1 MLKSMT
7 AFSRQE
13 EVNQWGTIVWEIR
26 SVNHRYLDLSIRIP
40 EELRNIEPKA
50 RDLLNA
56 SLSRGKVE
64 AALRYKTGDLAGG
77 EIVVNEALARQL
89 TDAAQSVQQMIGDTG
104 GDSGSVSPIE
114 VLRWPGVVGQSERDL
129 GPLQKQ
135 VLDLLSATIVDYLE
149 TRGREG
155 SKTATMLSERCDAIE
170 KIVSQVRVLRPQAIE
185 RQRAKLISRIEELG
199 TDHDNGRLEQ
209 ELVYVAQRLDVDE
222 ELDRLTAHLGE
233 LRDILQRE
241 EPVGRRLDF
250 LVQEFNREGNT
261 LSSKSADAETTALSV
276 DLKVL
281 IEQMREQVQ
290 NIE

>member
-1 MLKSMT
+1 MT

-26 SVNHRYLDLSIRIP
+26 SVNHRYLDLSIRMP

-50 RDLLNA
+50 RDLLNG

-64 AALRYKTGDLAGG
+64 AALRYKQGDIEGA
-77 EIVVNEALARQL
+77 EITVNEALAQQL
-89 TDAAQSVQQMIGDTG
+89 ASAAQSVQKLIGNTEPL
-104 GDSGSVSPIE
+104 SAIE
-114 VLRWPGVVGQSERDL
+114 ILRWPGVVGQVEKDL
-129 GPLQKQ
+129 GPLQKR
-135 VLDLLSATIVDYLE
+135 VLELLSTTIVDYLE

-155 SKTATMLSERCDAIE
+155 ARTATMLSERCDAIE
-170 KIVSQVRVLRPQAIE
+170 AIVAKVRVLRPQAIE
-185 RQRAKLISRIEELG
+185 RQRAKLISRIEELD

-209 ELVYVAQRLDVDE
+209 ELVYIAQRLDVDE
-222 ELDRLTAHLGE
+222 ELDRLTAHISE
-233 LRDILQRE
+233 LRDILQRD

-250 LVQEFNREGNT
+250 LVQEFNREANT

>member
-64 AALRYKTGDLAGG
+64 ASLRYKSGDLDGG
-77 EIVVNEALARQL
+77 EIIVNEALMQQL
-89 TDAAQSVQQMIGDTG
+89 TKAAQSVQQAIGDTG
-104 GDSGSVSPIE
+104 PLSAIE
-114 VLRWPGVVGQSERDL
+114 ILRWPGVVGQAEKDL

-135 VLDLLSATIVDYLE
+135 ALDLLSKTIADYLD

-170 KIVSQVRVLRPQAIE
+170 AIVAKVRILRPQAVE
-185 RQRAKLISRIEELG
+185 RQRAKLISRIEELE
-199 TDHDNGRLEQ
+199 TEHDNSRLEQ
-209 ELVYVAQRLDVDE
+209 ELLYIAQRLDVDE
-222 ELDRLTAHLGE
+222 ELDRLTAHLSE
-233 LRDILQRE
+233 LRDILQRDCLLYTS
-241 EPVGRRLDF
+241 PSPRD
-250 LVQEFNREGNT
+250 
-261 LSSKSADAETTALSV
+261 LSTSRMPSSA
-276 DLKVL
+276 
-281 IEQMREQVQ
+281 
-290 NIE
+290 

>member
-26 SVNHRYLDLSIRIP
+26 SVNHRYLDLSIRMP

-50 RDLLNA
+50 RDLLNG

-64 AALRYKTGDLAGG
+64 AALRYKQGDVEGA
-77 EIVVNEALARQL
+77 EITVNEALAQQL
-89 TDAAQSVQQMIGDTG
+89 ASAAQSVQQLIGNTE
-104 GDSGSVSPIE
+104 SLSAIE
-114 VLRWPGVVGQSERDL
+114 ILRWPGVVGQAEKDL
-129 GPLQKQ
+129 GPLQKR
-135 VLDLLSATIVDYLE
+135 VLELLSTTIADYLE

-155 SKTATMLSERCDAIE
+155 ARTATMLSERCDAIE
-170 KIVSQVRVLRPQAIE
+170 AIVARVRELRPQAIE
-185 RQRAKLISRIEELG
+185 RQRAKLISRIEELD

-209 ELVYVAQRLDVDE
+209 ELVYIAQRLDVDE
-222 ELDRLTAHLGE
+222 ELDRLTAHISE
-233 LRDILQRE
+233 LRDILQRD

-250 LVQEFNREGNT
+250 LVQEFNREANT

>member
-13 EVNQWGTIVWEIR
+13 EVNQWGTIVWEVR

-50 RDLLNA
+50 RELLNA
-56 SLSRGKVE
+56 KLSRGKVE
-64 AALRYKTGDLAGG
+64 ASLRYKPGDLSGG
-77 EIVVNEALARQL
+77 EIVVNETMAQQVVEAAR
-89 TDAAQSVQQMIGDTG
+89 AVQQMVGDT
-104 GDSGSVSPIE
+104 DSLSAIE
-114 VLRWPGVVGQSERDL
+114 VLRWPGVVGQAEMDL

-135 VLDLLSATIVDYLE
+135 VLDLLSTTIDDYLL

-155 SKTATMLSERCDAIE
+155 DKTATMLSDRCDAIE
-170 KIVSQVRVLRPQAIE
+170 KIIAQVRVLRPQAIE
-185 RQRAKLISRIEELG
+185 RQRNKLIGRIEELD
-199 TDHDNGRLEQ
+199 TEHDSGRLEQ
-209 ELVYVAQRLDVDE
+209 ELVYIAQRLDVDE
-222 ELDRLTAHLGE
+222 ELDRLTAHLSE
-233 LRDILQRE
+233 LQDILQRD

-250 LVQEFNREGNT
+250 LVQEFNREANT

>member
-1 MLKSMT
+1 VLKSMT

-26 SVNHRYLDLSIRIP
+26 SVNHRYLDLSIRMP

-50 RDLLNA
+50 RDLLNG

-64 AALRYKTGDLAGG
+64 AALRYKQGDIEGA
-77 EIVVNEALARQL
+77 EITVNEALAQQL
-89 TDAAQSVQQMIGDTG
+89 ASAAQSVQKLIGNTEPL
-104 GDSGSVSPIE
+104 SAIKI
-114 VLRWPGVVGQSERDL
+114 LRWPGVVGQVENDL
-129 GPLQKQ
+129 GPLQKR
-135 VLDLLSATIVDYLE
+135 VLELLSTTIVDYLE

-155 SKTATMLSERCDAIE
+155 ARTATMLSERCDAIE
-170 KIVSQVRVLRPQAIE
+170 AIVAKVRVLRPQAIE
-185 RQRAKLISRIEELG
+185 RQRAKLISRIEELD

-209 ELVYVAQRLDVDE
+209 ELVYIAQRLDVDE
-222 ELDRLTAHLGE
+222 ELDRLTAHISE
-233 LRDILQRE
+233 LRDILQRD

-250 LVQEFNREGNT
+250 LVQEFNREANT